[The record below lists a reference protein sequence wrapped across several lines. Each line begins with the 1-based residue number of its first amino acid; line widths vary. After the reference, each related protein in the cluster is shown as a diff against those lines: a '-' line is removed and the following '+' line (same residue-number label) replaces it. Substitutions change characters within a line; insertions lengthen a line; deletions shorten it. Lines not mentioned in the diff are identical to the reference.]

1 MKEKELYFIALVPEE
16 PLYST
21 VMELKEYFKEHY
33 QSRKALNSPPHVT
46 LQMPFKRR
54 PDREDRVD
62 EMLQRVADT
71 CEEFQLRL
79 NGFGFF
85 EPRVVYIDLEESK
98 PLISLHKEVGKA
110 VREHLKLV
118 NDLGERPFRP
128 HMTIAFRD
136 LKKPLF
142 FEAKKEFNQKSFEEQ
157 FYVKDICLLKH
168 NGSSWDIYRR
178 YGLIR
183 R

>member
-16 PLYST
+16 PLYSL

-33 QSRKALNSPPHVT
+33 RSRKALNSPPHIT
-46 LQMPFKRR
+46 LQMPFKWR
-54 PDREDRVD
+54 PDREDRIE
-62 EMLQRVADT
+62 EMLIRVT
-71 CEEFQLRL
+71 NTWEKFQLRL

-85 EPRVVYIDLEESK
+85 DPRVVYIDLEESK
-98 PLISLHKEVGKA
+98 PLISLQKDVGKA

-136 LKKPLF
+136 LKKPMF
-142 FEAKKEFNQKSFEEQ
+142 ARAKEEFKQKSFEEQ
-157 FYVKDICLLKH
+157 FYVNDICLLKH

-178 YGLIR
+178 FELIR

>member
-110 VREHLKLV
+110 VREHLKL
-118 NDLGERPFRP
+118 DCW
-128 HMTIAFRD
+128 H
-136 LKKPLF
+136 
-142 FEAKKEFNQKSFEEQ
+142 
-157 FYVKDICLLKH
+157 
-168 NGSSWDIYRR
+168 
-178 YGLIR
+178 
-183 R
+183 